1 MDRHMAIFIGALA
14 ISCSARAGSPAAAD
28 ERTVVSAR
36 AERVGAQVIVTFD
49 VGPAHTGLDDI
60 TYSGARS
67 RLLEVRAAGQRVVPL
82 AERFAGTLEGGR
94 VVITL
99 PDLPDVRELELAG
112 AIVVLNVD
120 GTDLERV
127 DVPPTVTV
135 TTAPQSLR

>member
-1 MDRHMAIFIGALA
+1 MDRLMAIFIGALA

-28 ERTVVSAR
+28 ERTMVCAR
-36 AERVGAQVIVTFD
+36 AERVGAKVIVTFD

-67 RLLEVRAAGQRVVPL
+67 SFLEVRAAGQRVVPL
-82 AERFAGTLEGGR
+82 AERFAGTLGGGR
-94 VVITL
+94 VIITL
-99 PDLPDVRELELAG
+99 PDLSDVHELQLAG

-135 TTAPQSLR
+135 TTAPPPLR